1 MATYT
6 AHLIRNES
14 INSNISLRGINS
26 FICSYTPFIYSATI
40 YLNLITQKVFTESAV
55 CRLTCPPTLLE
66 PLYHYYMDRRWWWWS
81 CLTLS
86 FAFLLIPIV
95 SPSQL
100 QFKHYRYYY
109 YYSSFGMVCG
119 CLHLNFCALN
129 EVKVSP

>member
-40 YLNLITQKVFTESAV
+40 YLNLITQKVFAESAV

-66 PLYHYYMDRRWWWWS
+66 PLYHYYMDRRWWS